1 MDNLW
6 PKPEG
11 DLQAFQREYF
21 LSYGASLFA
30 KNLIAELQSSEERMR
45 DIQQR
50 IEREKLKNVKP
61 TTTRP
66 SR

>member
-6 PKPEG
+6 PKPEAE
-11 DLQAFQREYF
+11 LQAFQREYF
-21 LSYGASLFA
+21 LSYGACIFA
-30 KNLIAELQSSEERMR
+30 KNLIAELESSEERMR

-61 TTTRP
+61 TTAR
-66 SR
+66 

>member
-1 MDNLW
+1 MNNLW
-6 PKPEG
+6 PKPEA

-30 KNLIAELQSSEERMR
+30 KNLVAELEASEGRIR

-61 TTTRP
+61 APTR
-66 SR
+66 

>member
-1 MDNLW
+1 MNNLW
-6 PKPEG
+6 PKPEA
-11 DLQAFQREYF
+11 DLQEFQREYF

-30 KNLIAELQSSEERMR
+30 KNIIAELEVADSRVI

-50 IEREKLKNVKP
+50 IEREKVKNVKP

>member
-1 MDNLW
+1 MNNLW
-6 PKPEG
+6 PKPEA
-11 DLQAFQREYF
+11 DLQNFQREYF

-30 KNLIAELQSSEERMR
+30 KNLVAELEASEGRMR

-50 IEREKLKNVKP
+50 IEREKVKNVRP
-61 TTTRP
+61 PTTRP